1 MNDKL
6 PNMVVN
12 NRNGTRLSVSPTGRG
27 SQASSV
33 LIKEGNGGNNGKQ
46 DAMAMQKLISQGD
59 VDYASW
65 RKRKQQRL
73 EREQD
78 KVGARG
84 AAMSALKN
92 QKTKRS
98 QKFDYVDPVDDVARL
113 ERNAGLANTSQMKW
127 HEMKVERGGPRATP
141 SNLNP

>member
-1 MNDKL
+1 ML
-6 PNMVVN
+6 
-12 NRNGTRLSVSPTGRG
+12 
-27 SQASSV
+27 A
-33 LIKEGNGGNNGKQ
+33 
-46 DAMAMQKLISQGD
+46 QKLISQGD

-65 RKRKQQRL
+65 RKRKVQRL

-78 KVGARG
+78 KLGARG

-113 ERNAGLANTSQMKW
+113 ERNAGLANASQMKW